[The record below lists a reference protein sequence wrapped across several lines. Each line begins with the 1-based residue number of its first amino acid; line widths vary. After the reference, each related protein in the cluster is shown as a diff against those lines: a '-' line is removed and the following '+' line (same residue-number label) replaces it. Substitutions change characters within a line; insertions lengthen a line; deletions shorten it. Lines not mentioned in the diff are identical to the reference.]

1 MLMPT
6 ILPRDPIEYTIVLV
20 SPHPEIL
27 SSLKAKHI
35 IVGYPED
42 LYLLSLPLQTASSC
56 LDSRNKF

>member
-1 MLMPT
+1 MPT

-20 SPHPEIL
+20 SPCPEIL
-27 SSLKAKHI
+27 LLLKAKHLM
-35 IVGYPED
+35 VGYPED